1 MKKEKNICVEEVAKV
16 PVVEYYFYR
25 KDTNGYLK
33 TDGGLVYVSVTA
45 ISIDFKKQLL
55 VTTLTDKS
63 GKEYLKEGKFSL
75 YASPE
80 AYEADDPMRMIVY
93 QTWELLK
100 FADWGRLTDCAV
112 GIVDEEEGKQS
123 CYIKVWVFEDGGAKE
138 IPVVINSIACDTYE
152 KWHLTDGNIPVKI
165 WETRA
170 DAYACNEYQ
179 ITDSDGEVFT
189 EEGFQ
194 KRLGLTPAQWVI
206 LKQMKVLFDKAT
218 DAGIRFIWDREY
230 AGNIKAVNLLNVH
243 DYGYDQ
249 QAFQGGDNIQF
260 KQVVF
265 ADTGINFYD
274 YNSDD
279 ADRETFALNP
289 TARQQKEWLK
299 ATQGDE

>member
-16 PVVEYYFYR
+16 PVVKYYFYS

-80 AYEADDPMRMIVY
+80 AYEADDPIRRNVY

-123 CYIKVWVFEDGGAKE
+123 CYIKVWIFEDGGAKE

-165 WETRA
+165 WETRS

-194 KRLGLTPAQWVI
+194 KRLGPTPAQWVVI
-206 LKQMKVLFDKAT
+206 KQMKVLFDKAK
-218 DAGIRFIWDREY
+218 ALGLRFMWDRECG
-230 AGNIKAVNLLNVH
+230 GNLKAVNYENVH
-243 DYGYDQ
+243 VFEYDA
-249 QAFQGGDNIQF
+249 QAFEGGDLV
-260 KQVVF
+260 QVNNLAF
-265 ADTGINFYD
+265 ADTGIDFFD
-274 YNSDD
+274 YCGDEG
-279 ADRETFALNP
+279 DRYKFALNP
-289 TARQQKEWLK
+289 TARQKKEWLK
-299 ATQGDE
+299 ATQGNE